1 MKNFT
6 NKKSSGDWKSGGK
19 GGFNKG
25 GYKGAGGYK
34 GKPSFGGAR
43 AGGFSRGGDREERPE
58 LHSATCN
65 QCGKSCEVP
74 FKPNGKKPIYC
85 RDCFRKEEG
94 HASAPR
100 YGGSN
105 SDRPSFDRPSYDRP
119 SYDRQ
124 DASEKPAY
132 RSTPRVGSDEV
143 AKQLKE
149 LNAKMDRILNAL
161 TDLGEEAEGEDEENE
176 DET

>member
-19 GGFNKG
+19 GGYKGG

-43 AGGFSRGGDREERPE
+43 SGGFSRGGDREERPE

-85 RDCFRKEEG
+85 RECFRKDEG
-94 HASAPR
+94 YAPAPR
-100 YGGSN
+100 H
-105 SDRPSFDRPSYDRP
+105 DAPSFDRGGDDRF
-119 SYDRQ
+119 
-124 DASEKPAY
+124 EKPAY

-143 AKQLKE
+143 AKQLKA
-149 LNAKMDRILNAL
+149 LNAKMDQILEAL
-161 TDLGEEAEGEDEENE
+161 LDLGGAEEGDDEETDENE
-176 DET
+176 S